1 MGYNE
6 GINMHWERSY
16 FAMNKPNIAVASLI
30 YGDPSIPGFN
40 YTNAVLR
47 AGGRPFMVSNVDS
60 AEEAQYIYDH
70 FDGLLLTDR
79 EGSVVLKGIEG
90 DVRPYNGTDYTY
102 YGPADC
108 EIKENT
114 DGTVDYNFK
123 LREDLKFSDGEPL
136 TAANRR
142 RWQNAVGYVSQHV
155 FLLDG
160 TLLENWPESNIFSI
174 ISSGDAVA
182 RVLPAAWGYHRNG
195 CDRFLPATRNA
206 EELADLDAL
215 GAEFGPT
222 PLVVSSLATA
232 EDTSALINIVA
243 KFCVSR
249 ENFHQKYEAAIMDMI
264 QCAFIR
270 SEKEVVD
277 GYILSDGEIVERLQS
292 LSHMK
297 EIDYWQIVGSVWA
310 ASTMSRPILERYGQ
324 NVPLLARQIL
334 IPVLAVGLCYGI
346 ETDVVQMVAQ
356 YIIRLLTARGE
367 LDSVLRAAFC
377 HHPENYISLMEYY
390 APEEHG
396 MEPFTRK

>member
-1 MGYNE
+1 MRLLWKLLRCHLS
-6 GINMHWERSY
+6 M
-16 FAMNKPNIAVASLI
+16 AQTV
-30 YGDPSIPGFN
+30 GF
-40 YTNAVLR
+40 TL
-47 AGGRPFMVSNVDS
+47 AGLVGMAIV
-60 AEEAQYIYDH
+60 
-70 FDGLLLTDR
+70 
-79 EGSVVLKGIEG
+79 
-90 DVRPYNGTDYTY
+90 
-102 YGPADC
+102 
-108 EIKENT
+108 
-114 DGTVDYNFK
+114 
-123 LREDLKFSDGEPL
+123 L
-136 TAANRR
+136 TALQAYR
-142 RWQNAVGYVSQHV
+142 
-155 FLLDG
+155 D
-160 TLLENWPESNIFSI
+160 
-174 ISSGDAVA
+174 
-182 RVLPAAWGYHRNG
+182 VLPVF
-195 CDRFLPATRNA
+195 DRPDSFMRGDYLVLSKQVGALQAIGLGSSDFTA

-232 EDTSALINIVA
+232 EDTSALIDIVA

-249 ENFHQKYEAAIMDMI
+249 ENFHQKYETAIMDMI

-277 GYILSDGEIVERLQS
+277 GYVLSDGEIVERLQS